1 MATQGVRWRNV
12 REFLDDLPKNH
23 CHVKP
28 PHEFCTVCMRINYI
42 IAHDCPL
49 FHQRPKRKF
58 KPVREADMEEHHEPI
73 KDHLTAA
80 DVKQALKGEEF
91 PIIEFA
97 GPRGGAPERD
107 EEIFEVKPI
116 EVKPI
121 EEKAPKP
128 KKPSKPKPG
137 KTEEGEEKAV
147 PRAKIDPD
155 ELMHRIMEE
164 IDFPEEVDEEAEV
177 EEGAEVQEGAEVLEE
192 AEAAPEGTSE
202 PEEGSGDEGERDVEE
217 EPPRVEKKAVT
228 KRRPKGKK

>member
-1 MATQGVRWRNV
+1 MAMQGVRWRNV
-12 REFLDDLPKNH
+12 REFLDDLPRNH

-49 FHQRPKRKF
+49 FHHKPKRKL
-58 KPVREADMEEHHEPI
+58 KPLRAVEREEHHEPI

-97 GPRGGAPERD
+97 GPRGSSAEPE
-107 EEIFEVKPI
+107 EEVLEVVPI
-116 EVKPI
+116 EVVPI
-121 EEKAPKP
+121 EEEAPKP
-128 KKPSKPKPG
+128 KKPSKPKA
-137 KTEEGEEKAV
+137 EEAEDEGAEKPA
-147 PRAKIDPD
+147 PKATIDPD

-164 IDFPEEVDEEAEV
+164 IDFPEDEEEADEEAE
-177 EEGAEVQEGAEVLEE
+177 AEV
-192 AEAAPEGTSE
+192 APEEEDADKE
-202 PEEGSGDEGERDVEE
+202 PEQEADEGSPK

-228 KRRPKGKK
+228 KRRPKGGK

>member
-49 FHQRPKRKF
+49 FHQRPKRKLR
-58 KPVREADMEEHHEPI
+58 PVREVEREEHHEPI

-80 DVKQALKGEEF
+80 DVKQALRGEEF

-97 GPRGGAPERD
+97 GPRGAAPEAG

-116 EVKPI
+116 EVEPI
-121 EEKAPKP
+121 EEEPPKP
-128 KKPSKPKPG
+128 KKPSKPKTE
-137 KTEEGEEKAV
+137 KTEEGREEKAS
-147 PRAKIDPD
+147 PGAKIDPD

-164 IDFPEEVDEEAEV
+164 IDFPEEVDEEVEVDEEAE
-177 EEGAEVQEGAEVLEE
+177 EGPEEGPEEMEGAEEGPEV
-192 AEAAPEGTSE
+192 
-202 PEEGSGDEGERDVEE
+202 EGEKEADE
-217 EPPRVEKKAVT
+217 EPPKVEKKAVT